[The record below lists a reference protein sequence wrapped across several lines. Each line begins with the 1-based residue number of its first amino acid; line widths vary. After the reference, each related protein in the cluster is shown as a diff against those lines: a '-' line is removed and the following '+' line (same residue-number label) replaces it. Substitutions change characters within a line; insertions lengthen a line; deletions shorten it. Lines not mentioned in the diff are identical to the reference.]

1 MIKKSLLFKCGIRN
15 TIFSY
20 QLLFLEIISFS
31 VYVWFSYEAS
41 IKIVPLTHLYV
52 IDIIILGLYISFSTV
67 IYFLFDKEA
76 YRNYISVN
84 EALDDET
91 VERLESV
98 LTNEEVENYDHIS
111 VPTSFLSRRC
121 TSRADLH

>member
-31 VYVWFSYEAS
+31 VYVWFSYEAL

-76 YRNYISVN
+76 YRNYIRVN
-84 EALDDET
+84 EALDSET

-98 LTNEEVENYDHIS
+98 LTNEEVENSQQIS
-111 VPTSFLSRRC
+111 VPTSFLTRRHPS
-121 TSRADLH
+121 TAGLD